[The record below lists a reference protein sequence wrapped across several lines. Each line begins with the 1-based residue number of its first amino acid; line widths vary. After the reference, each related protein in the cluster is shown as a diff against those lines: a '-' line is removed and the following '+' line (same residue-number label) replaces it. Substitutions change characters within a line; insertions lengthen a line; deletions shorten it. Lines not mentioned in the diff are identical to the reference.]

1 VTYPTRSNRHF
12 IVGVLI
18 LLVGVVLLLDQIGF
32 VAANEVFKFWPL
44 ILIYFGVNRVTRNRG
59 TVGWFWGGFLILLG
73 ISFQL
78 QELGLSHIRIEVI
91 WPVFLI
97 CAGILLIVNRY
108 GNRSRWDVPPTP
120 GPPADFPP
128 APTPGPP
135 PGSPPGTPPPWSAPE
150 AASVPGGASA
160 TGAPADAPPSGAP
173 PSGAPNYAP
182 PFGAPSQTHSNFAA
196 GPGPDWH
203 GAKPWSDFH
212 RRMDEMSDNIH
223 RGWGDRSHSSETSA
237 PRLNEVNIFWGGK
250 RRIVAK
256 NFVGGEIVSI
266 FGGFDIDL
274 READM
279 LGNVVEIE
287 VVAIF
292 GGGDIRIPPNWEV
305 VMETV
310 GIFGGC
316 GDRTRHPE
324 NPNIGAPGVGG
335 AAAPQ
340 TKKLIIKGVAIF
352 GGMNVKN

>member
-1 VTYPTRSNRHF
+1 MYSRSSSRHF
-12 IVGVLI
+12 IVGVVI

-32 VAANEVFKFWPL
+32 VAANTIFKLWPL
-44 ILIYFGVNRVTRNRG
+44 ILIYLGVNRLTRNRG

-78 QELGLSHIRIEVI
+78 QELGLSHIQVAVV

-97 CAGILLIVNRY
+97 CAGILLILNRY
-108 GNRSRWDVPPTP
+108 QNRSRWGGSPMQ
-120 GPPADFPP
+120 GPPPDGPP
-128 APTPGPP
+128 GAPPGTPPGPP
-135 PGSPPGTPPPWSAPE
+135 PDSAPGTPPPWSPPETAAPPSSTPG
-150 AASVPGGASA
+150 AVPPNE
-160 TGAPADAPPSGAP
+160 APAAGAPSGAP
-173 PSGAPNYAP
+173 PHWS
-182 PFGAPSQTHSNFAA
+182 PFQTHSNFAP
-196 GPGPDWH
+196 GSSSGPDWR
-203 GAKPWSDFH
+203 GAKPWTEFY

-223 RGWGDRSHSSETSA
+223 RGWDDRSHSSETSS

-279 LGNVVEIE
+279 LGNIIEIE

-324 NPNIGAPGVGG
+324 NPSGAAAAVAGAP
-335 AAAPQ
+335 APQ